1 MAMDGVARYPDGVP
15 TKTYGQMCP
24 LARSLDVLGERWTM
38 LVIRE
43 LLLGP
48 KRFKHLLAA
57 LPAIGSNRL
66 SERLRGLED
75 AGIIRKSTLPAPAAV
90 AVYELTD
97 EGERLRDPLIAL
109 GLWGLDL
116 PLDDRVDP
124 QTARADLIA
133 LCLAGTQTKP
143 LDPSR
148 RETFEFHVG
157 EEVFHLQ
164 LRHGRFLPRSGPS
177 PSEPTLRVACDLQT
191 FMDLAL
197 GELRPSQAV
206 NEDRATI
213 LAGTRSSLAEI
224 FRVLGHTPQKPLLVT
239 A

>member
-1 MAMDGVARYPDGVP
+1 MP

-48 KRFKHLLAA
+48 KRFKHLLAV

-66 SERLRGLED
+66 SERLRGLEES
-75 AGIIRKSTLPAPAAV
+75 GIIRKTMLPAPAAV
-90 AVYELTD
+90 AAYELTE

-116 PLDDRVDP
+116 PIDDRIDP
-124 QTARADLIA
+124 QTARAELIA
-133 LCLAGTQTKP
+133 LCLAGTQTKL

-148 RETFEFHVG
+148 RETFEFQLG
-157 EEVFHLQ
+157 DQVFHFQLQ
-164 LRHGRFLPRSGPS
+164 HGRFLPRSGPS
-177 PSEPTLRVACDLQT
+177 PTDPSLRVACDLQT
-191 FMDLAL
+191 FIDLAL
-197 GELRPSQAV
+197 RELTPSHALKV
-206 NEDRATI
+206 RRATI
-213 LAGTRSSLAEI
+213 LAGTRSALGEI
-224 FRVLGHTPQKPLLVT
+224 FRVLGYTPHAPLLVP